1 MSSKLDDLLA
11 FIGFISLLAGVYL
24 WLGLPA
30 TLIIFGATLIFI
42 GVRVDFAP
50 KVVNNEPD
58 QTTNSK

>member
-11 FIGFISLLAGVYL
+11 LVGFISLLAGIYL

-30 TLIIFGATLIFI
+30 TLIVFGSTLIYI

-50 KVVNNEPD
+50 KVVQNEPD
-58 QTTNSK
+58 QTTNTQ

>member
-11 FIGFISLLAGVYL
+11 FIGFISLLAGIYL

-30 TLIIFGATLIFI
+30 ALMVFGATLIYI

-50 KVVNNEPD
+50 KRAENEPD
-58 QTTNSK
+58 QTTSTR